1 MLWAGIIA
9 GGAGLVLSA
18 RYRVGAVVA
27 AGILGI
33 FLVLGASLFT
43 SWTFLTTL
51 STIAVMLCALNFGYV
66 SGLALLCAWAARPS
80 AKHEST
86 AFASRHAAAPANAR
100 GIAMPDLHR

>member
-18 RYRVGAVVA
+18 RYRVGAVIV

-43 SWTFLTTL
+43 SWTVLATL
-51 STIAVMLCALNFGYV
+51 ATMAVMLCALNFGYV

-80 AKHEST
+80 AKGENA
-86 AFASRHAAAPANAR
+86 AFASPRTPAAADAR
-100 GIAMPDLHR
+100 GIALPDLHR